1 MAGWFLTYA
10 QTGASALIMSYVNEL
25 LSFSAEHRLIVIGV
39 VETSGFVM
47 NAWVILFTYP
57 SGEAPRFTI
66 GYEMASIFFAL
77 EAVMILVIWYCTK
90 RWKPALPAEM

>member
-1 MAGWFLTYA
+1 MMAGWFLTYA

-66 GYEMASIFFAL
+66 GYEMASMFFAL
-77 EAVMILVIWYCTK
+77 EAVMILVIWY
-90 RWKPALPAEM
+90 